1 MMIRYALENLEAI
14 FRNQYMPYER
24 KVCLWSWNL
33 RLVFVLVPA
42 FAMAGWW
49 WFWWPLVL
57 FMWLLW
63 PWAAY
68 TVWGA
73 GWIGGFVW
81 ADLGPGQW
89 FAHRC
94 LGYGYN
100 PNVINTTLEGFEGP
114 KEAYPDMI
122 AHWQRDKFARLRL
135 WDGDP
140 GSGRFGDE

>member
-1 MMIRYALENLEAI
+1 MIRYALENLTAI

-24 KVCLWSWNL
+24 TVCLWSWSL
-33 RLVFVLVPA
+33 RVVFVLIPA
-42 FAMAGWW
+42 LAVWHVAAWLP
-49 WFWWPLVL
+49 WPVQWYL
-57 FMWLLW
+57 
-63 PWAAY
+63 
-68 TVWGA
+68 TWGA

-89 FAHRC
+89 FARRC

-114 KEAYPDMI
+114 KETYPEMV
-122 AHWQRDKFARLRL
+122 AHWQRDKFTRLRL

-140 GSGRFGDE
+140 GSGRFGDD